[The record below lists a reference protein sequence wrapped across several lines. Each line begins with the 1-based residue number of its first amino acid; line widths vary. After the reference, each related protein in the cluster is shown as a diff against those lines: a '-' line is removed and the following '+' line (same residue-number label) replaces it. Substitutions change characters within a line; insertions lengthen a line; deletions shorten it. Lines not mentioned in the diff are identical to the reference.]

1 MQKHLDTSG
10 QYRWLKQR
18 GVMWRDT
25 ERGGALV
32 SPSGIFQETMV
43 GNQSMHE
50 TIESNVLYFNICTYI
65 FYGVCKAFQVN
76 MIAS

>member
-1 MQKHLDTSG
+1 
-10 QYRWLKQR
+10 
-18 GVMWRDT
+18 
-25 ERGGALV
+25 
-32 SPSGIFQETMV
+32 MV

-76 MIAS
+76 MIA